1 MAVSWVLAADSSYA
15 KILRADN
22 RVGPLVPIEEL
33 EHPESRMKDTELYAD
48 QPGRAFDRGGQ
59 GRHAMENEVDAKK
72 EESIRFARTLCERLR
87 QAANDRAFDK
97 LYIVAAPAFLGE
109 LRECLDHQVKSL
121 VAGEV
126 AKDVVKQTPEQIR
139 DKLPDF
145 L

>member
-1 MAVSWVLAADSSYA
+1 MAISWVLAADSSHA

-33 EHPESRMKDTELYAD
+33 EHPQSRLKDTELYAD
-48 QPGRAFDRGGQ
+48 EPGRAFDRGGQ

-72 EESIRFARTLCERLR
+72 EESLRFARTLCERLR
-87 QAANDRAFDK
+87 QAAAEKTFDK
-97 LYIVAAPAFLGE
+97 LYILAAPAFLGE
-109 LRECLDHQVKSL
+109 LRECLDDQVKSL

-126 AKDVVKQTPEQIR
+126 AKDVVKQEPEEIR
-139 DKLPDF
+139 EKLPDF

>member
-1 MAVSWVLAADSSYA
+1 MAISWVLAADSSRA

-33 EHPESRMKDTELYAD
+33 EHPESRMKDTELYSD
-48 QPGRAFDRGGQ
+48 EPGRTFDSGGK
-59 GRHAMENEVDAKK
+59 GRHVMENEVDAKK
-72 EESIRFARTLCERLR
+72 EESIRFARALCDKLR
-87 QAANDRAFDK
+87 QAATEKSFDK
-97 LYIVAAPAFLGE
+97 LYILAAPAFLGE
-109 LRECLDHQVKSL
+109 LRECLDDNVKSL

-126 AKDVVKQTPEQIR
+126 PKDVVKQTPEEIR

>member
-1 MAVSWVLAADSSYA
+1 MAISWVLAADSSHA

-22 RVGPLVPIEEL
+22 RVGPLVAIEEL

-48 QPGRAFDRGGQ
+48 EPGRAFDSAGQ

-72 EESIRFARTLCERLR
+72 EESLRFAKQLCEKLR
-87 QAANDRAFDK
+87 QAAVDKAFDK

-109 LRECLDHQVKSL
+109 LRDCLDDQVKSR

-126 AKDVVKQTPEQIR
+126 AKDVVKQSPEEIR
-139 DKLPDF
+139 QKLPDF

>member
-1 MAVSWVLAADSSYA
+1 MAISWVLAADSSYA
-15 KILRADN
+15 KILKADN

-33 EHPESRMKDTELYAD
+33 EHPESRMKDTELYSD

-72 EESIRFARTLCERLR
+72 EESIRFARALCEKLR
-87 QAANDRAFDK
+87 QAANDKAFDK

-109 LRECLDHQVKSL
+109 LRDCMDAHVKSL

-126 AKDVVKQTPEQIR
+126 AKDVVKQSPEEIR
-139 DKLPDF
+139 EKLPDF

>member
-1 MAVSWVLAADSSYA
+1 MAISWVLAADSSYA

-48 QPGRAFDRGGQ
+48 EPGRAFDSAGQ

-72 EESIRFARTLCERLR
+72 EESIRFAKSLCEKLR
-87 QAANDRAFDK
+87 QAANDKSFDK
-97 LYIVAAPAFLGE
+97 LYILAAPAFLGE
-109 LRECLDHQVKSL
+109 LRECLDDNVKSL
-121 VAGEV
+121 VAGEI
-126 AKDVVKQTPEQIR
+126 AKDVVKQTPEEIR
-139 DKLPDF
+139 KKLPDF